1 MWKEAENRVRYN
13 SSMIE
18 IFPGQ
23 YKGLAAA
30 LSELKKV
37 DKGLLNAL
45 RRDLRKKANPYLASV
60 RSFIRGSEALL
71 QAPGSSS
78 GRPAQVFHNGRTAFT
93 NPTVKT
99 YVATGKY
106 ASSIIGIEA
115 VGQNR
120 QYGYDILEKAGLRG
134 YNTNSGRALAE
145 MVDNRLKT
153 KKPTRMLYRALVREL
168 PALRKDMLFIMESY
182 ADQITARLRK

>member
-1 MWKEAENRVRYN
+1 
-13 SSMIE
+13 MIE

-37 DKGLLNAL
+37 DKGTLNAL

-78 GRPAQVFHNGRTAFT
+78 GKPAQVFHNGRTGFT
-93 NPTVKT
+93 QPTVKT

-106 ASSIIGIEA
+106 ARSIIGIEA
-115 VGQNR
+115 VGQNK
-120 QYGYDILEKAGLRG
+120 QYGYDILDKAGLNG
-134 YNTNSGRALAE
+134 YNTAQGRALIA
-145 MVDNRLKT
+145 MVDNRLKS
-153 KKPTRMLYRALVREL
+153 KKPTRMLYRALLREL
-168 PALRKDMLFIMESY
+168 PELRKDMLFILESY
-182 ADQITARLRK
+182 ADQINAKLRN